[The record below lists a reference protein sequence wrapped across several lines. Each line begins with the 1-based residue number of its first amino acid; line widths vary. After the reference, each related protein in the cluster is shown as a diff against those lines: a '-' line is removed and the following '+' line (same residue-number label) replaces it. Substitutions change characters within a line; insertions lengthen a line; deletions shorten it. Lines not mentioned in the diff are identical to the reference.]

1 MAVTPLHSL
10 AQYIAVDLAIGALG
24 TVTFED
30 SLPDA
35 SAGTYDTAVAVI
47 GTGGAAPDLAIGGNT
62 DQPGFL
68 ILSRSLDADTALANL
83 TTIFQGIHGL
93 AEKDIHSTHFMLIAA
108 LHSNPMGMGRDE
120 RSRWMFSQAYRSMV
134 RGTTR

>member
-1 MAVTPLHSL
+1 MATPLDSL
-10 AQYIAVDLAIGALG
+10 ATYIATDLNIGALG
-24 TVTFED
+24 SVVFED

-35 SAGTYDTAVAVI
+35 TAGTYDTAVAVI

-68 ILSRSLDADTALANL
+68 ILSRSLSADTALANL
-83 TTIFQGIHGL
+83 ATIFQGIHGL
-93 AEKDIHSTHFMLIAA
+93 VEKDIHGTHFMLIAA

-120 RSRWMFSQAYRSMV
+120 RQRFMFSQAYRSMA
-134 RGTTR
+134 RGVTR

>member
-1 MAVTPLHSL
+1 MATPLDSL
-10 AQYIAVDLAIGALG
+10 AQYIAVDLGIGAVG
-24 TVTFED
+24 TVVFED

-47 GTGGAAPDLAIGGNT
+47 SNGGAAPDLAIDGNT
-62 DQPGFL
+62 DSPGFL
-68 ILSRSLDADTALANL
+68 ILSRSLDADTAIGNL

-93 AEKDIHSTHFMLIAA
+93 HEQTVHGTYFMLIAA
-108 LHSNPMGMGRDE
+108 MHSGPLGMGRDE
-120 RSRWMFSQAYRSMV
+120 RSRWMFSQSYRSLV